1 MLEKLTKDSYQN
13 AIKEGVCM
21 VAVGAPWCPDCRKIE
36 PIIGMLMQEY
46 GEKVKFFAVMA
57 DEEEA
62 LKEELGVR
70 RIPTLIFYKNGLE
83 VGERLVEPNS
93 KPLIENAIKT
103 ALEA

>member
-1 MLEKLTKDSYQN
+1 MLEKLTKDSYTN
-13 AIKEGVCM
+13 ATKEGVCL

-46 GEKVKFFAVMA
+46 ANDVKFFAVMA
-57 DEEEA
+57 DEEEE
-62 LKEELGVR
+62 LKESLGVK
-70 RIPTLIFYKNGLE
+70 RIPTLIFYKNGTE

-93 KPLIENAIKT
+93 KPLIENAIKS

>member
-1 MLEKLTKDSYQN
+1 MLEKLTKATFEN
-13 AIKEGVCM
+13 AVKEGVCL

-46 GEKVKFFAVMA
+46 GTQVKFFAVMA

-62 LKEELGVR
+62 LKDSLNVR
-70 RIPTLIFYKNGLE
+70 RIPTLIFYKNGVE

-93 KPLIENAIKT
+93 KTLIEEAIQT
-103 ALEA
+103 ALNA